1 MTNIILKVPWHFLSS
16 YTARFDKVVLD
27 KVVELV
33 SDLPDPE
40 VGCFDFISAI
50 IFPKN
55 SRSNSVLF
63 CVDITINDLI
73 SSWLNYQMSNFTSNL
88 NC

>member
-1 MTNIILKVPWHFLSS
+1 MTLLSS

-40 VGCFDFISAI
+40 VGCVEYLFISDI
-50 IFPKN
+50 IFPKE
-55 SRSNSVLF
+55 SRSNTVLF
-63 CVDITINDLI
+63 SVDIIINDLI
-73 SSWLNYQMSNFTSNL
+73 SS
-88 NC
+88 